1 VRPETPGLT
10 ALLDEHPDFLR
21 GVDPLELGGRTPDPQ
36 QPDDAV
42 ALQLSSPV
50 NGSVIQENRISGGRD
65 PAART
70 LRIGDGPALGAC
82 SPNTT
87 CRNEMRATATTD
99 ATPPRVRKLR
109 NGGSEANQSRKQ
121 VRHGVF
127 GHVAQE
133 DRGDGDAELRR
144 RQLAVEILQRR
155 LHGLSLPVAAP
166 RRASMRVRRA
176 RRARKLGA
184 TKNALARTSSTTAMR
199 RRPIDCDRGPGIE
212 AGT

>member
-1 VRPETPGLT
+1 CGYTSYSLYFFSPCLCLSLLPPPPTSTLFPYTTLFRS
-10 ALLDEHPDFLR
+10 LDEHPDFLR

-42 ALQLSSPV
+42 GAPV
-50 NGSVIQENRISGGRD
+50 EQSRERQRDPGEQDQRRRD

-70 LRIGDGPALGAC
+70 LRIGDGPGLGRLLAEHDMQE
-82 SPNTT
+82 
-87 CRNEMRATATTD
+87 RDEGHRHHRRD
-99 ATPPRVRKLR
+99 APAGEEVKERGERGEPVA
-109 NGGSEANQSRKQ
+109 EQ

-166 RRASMRVRRA
+166 RQGIDA
-176 RRARKLGA
+176 R
-184 TKNALARTSSTTAMR
+184 
-199 RRPIDCDRGPGIE
+199 
-212 AGT
+212 